1 MTKMGLKSKE
11 KIIKAAIE
19 IFAAKGKHGATMD
32 EIATRAGI
40 NKAMLYYY
48 FGDKSNLFRQTLLYI
63 FVQIFKQVLGTASKK
78 RQKVSEVSSGLEGL
92 LRRHFRLLANRPV
105 WARLIFY
112 SLINEEEDL
121 KWAIQ
126 SLTQSS
132 PQTSPFPLLSLIEK
146 GIAEGKFRQVDPKQT
161 VVSIAGAN
169 LIYFLGRPV
178 AKILL
183 DLKDEEE
190 ESFMRQR
197 EESVVDLIFHG
208 LLKEK
213 IKGNQRG
220 NKKLYRQDDKKNR
233 KINLKLR

>member
-1 MTKMGLKSKE
+1 MSLKSKE

-32 EIATRAGI
+32 EIASRAGI

-48 FGDKSNLFRQTLLYI
+48 FGDKNNLFRQTLLYI
-63 FVQIFKQVLGTASKK
+63 FTQIFRQVIAALPKK
-78 RQKVSEVSSGLEGL
+78 RRKASEVIFELEGL
-92 LRRHFRLLANRPV
+92 LRRHFRLIAHHPI

-121 KWAIQ
+121 KWAVQ

-132 PQTSPFPLLSLIEK
+132 PQTSVLPLLSLIEK
-146 GIAEGKFRQVDPKQT
+146 GIAQGIFRPVDPKQT
-161 VVSIAGAN
+161 AVSIAGTN

-183 DLKDEEE
+183 NLKDEEE

-197 EESVVDLIFHG
+197 EASIVDLIFHG

-213 IKGNQRG
+213 KIKKDKKG
-220 NKKLYRQDDKKNR
+220 NKK
-233 KINLKLR
+233 